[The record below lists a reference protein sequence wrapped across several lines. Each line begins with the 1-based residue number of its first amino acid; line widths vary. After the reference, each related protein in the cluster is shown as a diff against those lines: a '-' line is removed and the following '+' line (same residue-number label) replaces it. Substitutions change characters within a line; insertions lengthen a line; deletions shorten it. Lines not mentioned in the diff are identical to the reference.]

1 MENKPQMNYQTFQ
14 PHPDLSALVKFY
26 WTLEVPFEPNN
37 QKQKI
42 IPDGCI
48 EMTFNLRDKIKR
60 YTSENDFI
68 IHPNSMVM
76 GQRTKSYFIEPL
88 GDVDSFAICFYPYGF
103 AHFVGTPLEDLVDV
117 ETPFETL
124 FGEIPA
130 NELEQKIV
138 QASNTEERIQ
148 IIETFLLEQLNQT
161 RTIENL
167 VKTTV
172 DSLLATK
179 GSSSINHL
187 LKDNLSKRRQL
198 ERNFKKQIGIS
209 PKQLGKVL
217 RLHTALKMLLNDT
230 ESLTSIAYESDYFD
244 QAHFIKDFKE
254 FIGTTPKEFLGNEH
268 MALSTL
274 FYK

>member
-1 MENKPQMNYQTFQ
+1 MNYQTFQ

-26 WTLEVPFEPNN
+26 WTLEVPFDPKN

-48 EMTFNLRDKIKR
+48 EMTFNLKDKIKR
-60 YTSENDFI
+60 YVSENDFI
-68 IHPNSMVM
+68 VHPNAMVM

-103 AHFVGTPLEDLVDV
+103 ASFVATPLEDLVDIEV
-117 ETPFETL
+117 TLGSL
-124 FGEIPA
+124 FGENPA
-130 NELEQKIV
+130 KTLEQDILEATTTQK
-138 QASNTEERIQ
+138 RIE
-148 IIETFLLEQLNQT
+148 IIETFLLERLNQNAS
-161 RTIENL
+161 IENL

-172 DSLLATK
+172 DSLLATN
-179 GSSSINHL
+179 GSNSINQI
-187 LKDNLSKRRQL
+187 LKDDLSKRRQL

-217 RLHTALKMLLNDT
+217 RLQAALKMLLNDK
-230 ESLTSIAYESDYFD
+230 ESLTNIAYESEYFD

-254 FIGTTPKEFLGNEH
+254 FIGTTPKEFLGNEN

>member
-1 MENKPQMNYQTFQ
+1 MDYQTFQ

-26 WTLEVPFEPNN
+26 WTLEVPYDPNN
-37 QKQKI
+37 EKQKI

-48 EMTFNLRDKIKR
+48 EMTFNLKDSIKR
-60 YTSENDFI
+60 YTSETDYV

-76 GQRTKSYFIEPL
+76 GQRTKSYFIEPV

-103 AHFVGTPLEDLVDV
+103 ANFVGTPLEKLVDV
-117 ETPFETL
+117 ETPIEQL
-124 FGEIPA
+124 FGEDVASTLKQRMFQA
-130 NELEQKIV
+130 NGTQ
-138 QASNTEERIQ
+138 ERIE
-148 IIETFLLEQLNQT
+148 IIEAFLLEKLN
-161 RTIENL
+161 ENSTVEHL

-172 DSLLATK
+172 DALLATD
-179 GSSSINHL
+179 GSSSITQI
-187 LKDNLSKRRQL
+187 LKDDLSKRRQL

-217 RLHTALKMLLNDT
+217 RLQAALKRMLNDQ
-230 ESLTSIAYESDYFD
+230 ESLTNVAYESDYFD

-254 FIGTTPKEFLGNEH
+254 FIGTTPKEFLENES

>member
-1 MENKPQMNYQTFQ
+1 MNYQTFQ

-26 WTLEVPFEPNN
+26 WTLEVPFDPKN

-48 EMTFNLRDKIKR
+48 EMTFNLEDGIKR
-60 YTSENDFI
+60 YISENEFV
-68 IHPNSMVM
+68 IHPCAMVM
-76 GQRTKSYFIEPL
+76 GQRTKSYFIEPV
-88 GDVDSFAICFYPYGF
+88 GNVNSFAICFYPYGF
-103 AHFVGTPLEDLVDV
+103 ANFVSTPLEDLVDV
-117 ETPFETL
+117 ETPIENL

-130 NELEQKIV
+130 KELEQKII
-138 QASNTEERIQ
+138 QATGTQERIE
-148 IIETFLLEQLNQT
+148 IIETFLLNKLNQNT
-161 RTIENL
+161 TIENL

-172 DSLLATK
+172 DSLLATN
-179 GSSSINHL
+179 GSNPIHQI
-187 LKDNLSKRRQL
+187 LKDDLSKRRQL
-198 ERNFKKQIGIS
+198 ERNFRKQIGIS

-217 RLHTALKMLLNDT
+217 RLQTALKMLLNDK
-230 ESLTSIAYESDYFD
+230 ENLTNIAYESEYFD

-254 FIGTTPKEFLGNEH
+254 FIGITPKEFLGNEN

>member
-1 MENKPQMNYQTFQ
+1 MDYQTFQ

-26 WTLEVPFEPNN
+26 WTLEVPFDPAN

-48 EMTFNLRDKIKR
+48 EMTFNLEDKIKR
-60 YTSENDFI
+60 YTSENEFI
-68 IHPNSMVM
+68 VHPNSMVM
-76 GQRTKSYFIEPL
+76 GQRTKSYYIEPI
-88 GDVDSFAICFYPYGF
+88 GNVNSFAICFYPYGF
-103 AHFVGTPLEDLVDV
+103 ANFACTPLENLVDI
-117 ETPFETL
+117 ETPIENL
-124 FGEIPA
+124 FGQILA
-130 NELEQKIV
+130 KELEQKIV
-138 QASNTEERIQ
+138 QAASTQERIA
-148 IIETFLLEQLNQT
+148 IIETFLLNELNQNK
-161 RTIENL
+161 TIENL

-172 DSLLATK
+172 DTLLATN
-179 GSSSINHL
+179 GNTSINKI
-187 LKDNLSKRRQL
+187 LKDELSKRRQL

-217 RLHTALKMLLNDT
+217 RFQTALKMILNDK
-230 ESLTSIAYESDYFD
+230 ENLTNIAYESEYFD

-254 FIGTTPKEFLGNEH
+254 FVGTTPKEFLGNEN

>member
-1 MENKPQMNYQTFQ
+1 MNYQTFQ

-26 WTLEVPFEPNN
+26 WTLEVPYDPKN

-48 EMTFNLRDKIKR
+48 EMTFNLKDKIKR
-60 YTSENDFI
+60 YISEDDYI
-68 IHPNSMVM
+68 LHPNAMVM

-103 AHFVGTPLEDLVDV
+103 ANFVSTPLEKLVDI
-117 ETPFETL
+117 ETSTENL

-130 NELEQKIV
+130 KELEQKITR
-138 QASNTEERIQ
+138 ATNTQERIE
-148 IIETFLLEQLNQT
+148 IIEAFLLDRLNQST
-161 RTIENL
+161 TIEHL

-172 DSLLATK
+172 DSLIETN
-179 GSSSINHL
+179 GSSPINKI
-187 LKDNLSKRRQL
+187 LKNDLSKRRKL
-198 ERNFKKQIGIS
+198 ERDFRKQIGIS

-217 RLHTALKMLLNDT
+217 RLQTALKMLLNDN
-230 ESLTSIAYESDYFD
+230 ESLTNVAYESEYFD

-254 FIGTTPKEFLGNEH
+254 FIGTTPKEFLGNEN